1 MNSTKT
7 WLIAILVIGALP
19 ALSIYAWQTTPV
31 FTEQTAVKTATR
43 FISEAP
49 TYSWDGVEGSI
60 QVLDSYKTQTPEAV
74 WTVVIEFTCANAGY
88 GDRSGQMVASVVTDH
103 VVTITVEDGAVVKA
117 VVDSVWDELRQ
128 TMAMHDDTTPM
139 EAEEMAI
146 EFVESSPTFSFDG
159 VPGSIEVIDVVAAES
174 YPVQYFITVAFECSH
189 AGYGDR
195 TGQVLAQA
203 ITRHVMRI
211 TVSDD
216 QVLSAV
222 IDGQWDEVNQKEKVV
237 SELLPPDM
245 AKDIAVSYVIEHYEE
260 FSDVVAPAEW
270 AEIHEG
276 GLPALIGYTKRM
288 YAAGDWNVHVGY
300 AVAARPV
307 YRVEIEYGGEPAFN
321 WNGTVDQ
328 SSTVT
333 ELSTSLTANQTDIL
347 GPEQARDIAVEY
359 VTANYPELADEEHG
373 VWEMENL
380 TPEGLMGFSRLQYT
394 SESWTV
400 EVSFPVVWKPTYS
413 VELTVDIDTAFEWM
427 GSVDQDGSVTPVTE

>member
-1 MNSTKT
+1 MNTTKT

-19 ALSIYAWQTTPV
+19 ALSIYAWQSTPV
-31 FTEQTAVKTATR
+31 FTEQAAVKTATS
-43 FISEAP
+43 FLSEAP

-60 QVLDSYKTQTPEAV
+60 RVLDSYKTQTPDAV

-88 GDRSGQMVASVVTDH
+88 GDRSGQMVATVVTDH
-103 VVTITVEDGAVVKA
+103 VITVTVEDGAVVEA
-117 VVDSVWDELRQ
+117 VIDGVWDELRD
-128 TMAMHDDTTPM
+128 TAPVHDDTTM
-139 EAEEMAI
+139 DEAEELAI
-146 EFVESSPTFSFDG
+146 EFIESSPTFSFDG
-159 VPGSIEVIDVVAAES
+159 VPGSIEIIDVVAAES

-195 TGQVLAQA
+195 TGQVLAQV

-211 TVSDD
+211 NISDD
-216 QVLSAV
+216 QVLNAV
-222 IDGQWDEVNQKEKVV
+222 IDGKWDELNQREKVV
-237 SELLPPDM
+237 SELLPPGE
-245 AKDIAVSYVIEHYEE
+245 AKDSAIAYIIEHYEE
-260 FSDVVAPAEW
+260 LSGIEVPTEW

-276 GLPALIGYTKRM
+276 GQPAVIGYTKQM
-288 YAAGDWNVHVGY
+288 YKAGDWNVYVGY
-300 AVAARPV
+300 AVVARPV
-307 YRVEIEYGGEPAFN
+307 YDVEIEYSGEPAFN

-333 ELSTSLTANQTDIL
+333 ELSTSLTATQTDIL

-394 SESWTV
+394 SEGWTV

-413 VELTVDIDTAFEWM
+413 VELTVDTEPVFEWM
-427 GSVDQDGSVTPVTE
+427 GSVNQDGSVTPVTE

>member
-49 TYSWDGVEGSI
+49 TYSWDGVEVSI

-146 EFVESSPTFSFDG
+146 EFVERSPTFSFDG
-159 VPGSIEVIDVVAAES
+159 IPGSIEVVDVVAAES

-195 TGQVLAQA
+195 TGQVLAQV

-216 QVLSAV
+216 RVLSAV
-222 IDGQWDEVNQKEKVV
+222 IDGQWDEVNQREKVV
-237 SELLPPDM
+237 SELLPPDL

-260 FSDVVAPAEW
+260 LSDVVAPAEW

-300 AVAARPV
+300 AVVARPV

-359 VTANYPELADEEHG
+359 VTANYSELADEEHG

-394 SESWTV
+394 SESWIV

-413 VELTVDIDTAFEWM
+413 VELTVDAEPVFEWM

>member
-7 WLIAILVIGALP
+7 WLIAILVIGALS
-19 ALSIYAWQTTPV
+19 ALSIYAWQTTLV

-43 FISEAP
+43 FLSEAP

-117 VVDSVWDELRQ
+117 DVDSVWDELRQ

-159 VPGSIEVIDVVAAES
+159 VPGSIEVIDIVAAES

-195 TGQVLAQA
+195 TGQVLAQV
-203 ITRHVMRI
+203 ITRHVMRL

-216 QVLSAV
+216 RVLSAV
-222 IDGQWDEVNQKEKVV
+222 IDGQWDEVNQREKVV

-260 FSDVVAPAEW
+260 LSDVVAPAEW

-300 AVAARPV
+300 AVVPRPV

-394 SESWTV
+394 SEGWTV

-413 VELTVDIDTAFEWM
+413 VELTVDTEPVFEWM